1 MHAPA
6 SRAPLVLASA
16 SPRRRD
22 LLARLGLVPD
32 SVIATDIDE
41 SPLPGELPRA
51 HAVRLAAGK
60 ARAAAAMAPDAAI
73 LSGDTVV
80 GAGRR
85 ILPKAEDEA
94 TARAC
99 LALLSGRRHRVFSA
113 VALLTPDGQ
122 LREALSE
129 TIVRFK
135 RLTPALPEGASGLFR
150 VTRAAIAE
158 KGRTKLPMARPAGPA
173 EQACPAPTL
182 AQTLTQS
189 GHPVR
194 LLPVTD
200 RSLDEAGWDEVMEE
214 AMSGQIAFARG
225 GLCISPT
232 PAMTLIDVDGFPPLP
247 ALALA
252 AVPAIVA
259 AIARLDIGGSIG
271 IDFPT
276 LAEKRDRQ
284 AVDTAL
290 GEALAALLETTG
302 WRSERAAMNGYG
314 FVQLVSRLERPSL
327 PALFA
332 RASLAAAAR
341 QLLRRAERVSGP
353 GALLL
358 TCHPAL
364 RRAIRPEWEALLARR
379 TGRALH
385 WQLDEALAPTAGF
398 AQTVTARP

>member
-1 MHAPA
+1 MAATWLVEEGIGETRAALVEGGTILAARIDWAGENTLAPGLVAPA
-6 SRAPLVLASA
+6 RVASRIAGTRRGTLVFEN
-16 SPRRRD
+16 
-22 LLARLGLVPD
+22 GVF
-32 SVIATDIDE
+32 E
-41 SPLPGELPRA
+41 NG
-51 HAVRLAAGK
+51 
-60 ARAAAAMAPDAAI
+60 
-73 LSGDTVV
+73 
-80 GAGRR
+80 
-85 ILPKAEDEA
+85 A
-94 TARAC
+94 TA
-99 LALLSGRRHRVFSA
+99 LV
-113 VALLTPDGQ
+113 DG
-122 LREALSE
+122 
-129 TIVRFK
+129 
-135 RLTPALPEGASGLFR
+135 LTPALPEGASGLFR

-173 EQACPAPTL
+173 ETAQPAPTL
-182 AQTLTQS
+182 AQTLAQTD
-189 GHPVR
+189 HPVR

-232 PAMTLIDVDGFPPLP
+232 PAMTLIDVDGIPPLP

-302 WRSERAAMNGYG
+302 WRSERTAMNGYG

-332 RASLAAAAR
+332 RAPLAAAAR

-364 RRAIRPEWEALLARR
+364 RRAVRPEWEALLARR

>member
-1 MHAPA
+1 
-6 SRAPLVLASA
+6 
-16 SPRRRD
+16 
-22 LLARLGLVPD
+22 
-32 SVIATDIDE
+32 
-41 SPLPGELPRA
+41 
-51 HAVRLAAGK
+51 
-60 ARAAAAMAPDAAI
+60 
-73 LSGDTVV
+73 
-80 GAGRR
+80 
-85 ILPKAEDEA
+85 
-94 TARAC
+94 
-99 LALLSGRRHRVFSA
+99 
-113 VALLTPDGQ
+113 
-122 LREALSE
+122 
-129 TIVRFK
+129 
-135 RLTPALPEGASGLFR
+135 

-182 AQTLTQS
+182 AQTLTQT

-232 PAMTLIDVDGFPPLP
+232 PAMTLIDVDGPRPRPRAGGGPGHRRRHRPTRHRRLDRHRLSHPCRKARP
-247 ALALA
+247 AGGRHRAGRGAGRSARNHRLALGTHGDERLWLR
-252 AVPAIVA
+252 PAC
-259 AIARLDIGGSIG
+259 
-271 IDFPT
+271 
-276 LAEKRDRQ
+276 
-284 AVDTAL
+284 
-290 GEALAALLETTG
+290 LAARTP
-302 WRSERAAMNGYG
+302 
-314 FVQLVSRLERPSL
+314 QP

-332 RASLAAAAR
+332 RAPLAAAAR

-364 RRAIRPEWEALLARR
+364 RRAVRPEWEALLARR